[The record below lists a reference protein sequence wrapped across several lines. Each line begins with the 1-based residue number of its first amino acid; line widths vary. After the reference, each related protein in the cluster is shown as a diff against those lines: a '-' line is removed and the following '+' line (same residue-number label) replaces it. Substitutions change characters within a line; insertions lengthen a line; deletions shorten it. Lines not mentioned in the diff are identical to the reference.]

1 MWKSEG
7 LTDTLGAKMQKHLVQ
22 NKYRI
27 EKYDLT
33 VFSRRDYK
41 YAIIAY
47 SPRRK
52 RNVGF
57 YYESYEKAEKAKADF
72 LKTAHWG
79 LFDYV
84 DLVTVE
90 LAAA

>member
-1 MWKSEG
+1 
-7 LTDTLGAKMQKHLVQ
+7 MQDYLKQ
-22 NKYRI
+22 NKLVT

-33 VFSRRDYK
+33 IYTRKDYK

-47 SPRRK
+47 SRGRK

-57 YYESYEKAEKAKADF
+57 YYETLEKAEKSKADF
-72 LKTAHWG
+72 AKTAHWG

-84 DLVTVE
+84 DLVSVK
-90 LAAA
+90 LAVA